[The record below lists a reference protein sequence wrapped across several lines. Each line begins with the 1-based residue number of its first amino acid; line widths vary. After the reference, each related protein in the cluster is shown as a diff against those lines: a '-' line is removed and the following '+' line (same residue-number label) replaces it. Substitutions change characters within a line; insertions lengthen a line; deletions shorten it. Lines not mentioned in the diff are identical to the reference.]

1 MGGTG
6 RCRQEK
12 QEKPEGDSHKDPA
25 QTHEARE
32 RYQSRFGYT
41 GDQGIDHAE
50 VGSGKRQPGS
60 ITPRSRRL
68 SIRTSAGRSNPAI
81 VLASAPRSNPTSPR
95 PTSPHKSRGRGWPE
109 KSQITVRSSFSTS
122 KVRPSSTTHPLS

>member
-12 QEKPEGDSHKDPA
+12 QEKPEGNSHKDPA

-41 GDQGIDHAE
+41 GGQGIDHAE
-50 VGSGKRQPGS
+50 VGSGKRQPGA

-68 SIRTSAGRSNPAI
+68 SMRAAAGRSNPAI
-81 VLASAPRSNPTSPR
+81 ALASAARSTSTSP
-95 PTSPHKSRGRGWPE
+95 PSTSPH
-109 KSQITVRSSFSTS
+109 
-122 KVRPSSTTHPLS
+122 